1 MIKVLIKLCAYIDSF
16 KVLIIL
22 LLRNGTS
29 SILAK
34 KISLFFEKTAQ
45 AQPRKFINSFFNKA
59 G

>member
-22 LLRNGTS
+22 VLRNGTS

-34 KISLFFEKTAQ
+34 KISLFFWENSTSTAQ
-45 AQPRKFINSFFNKA
+45 KVY
-59 G
+59 